1 MHQTTG
7 LMMQILGQCH
17 SVAQLLQIAYHQLVN
32 RRKCKLVQR
41 KLDCGYDS
49 IDYHASANM

>member
-1 MHQTTG
+1 
-7 LMMQILGQCH
+7 MQILGQCH